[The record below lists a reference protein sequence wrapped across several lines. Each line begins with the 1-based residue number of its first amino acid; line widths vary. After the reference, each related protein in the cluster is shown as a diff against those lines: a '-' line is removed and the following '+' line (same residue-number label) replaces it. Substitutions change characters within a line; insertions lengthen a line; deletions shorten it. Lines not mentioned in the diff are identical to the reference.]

1 MIITDIVQKRKRL
14 SALYIDGEFAMKLDT
29 ETLLASRFSVGSE
42 ITDEELKELIDQS
55 NEKRAKEKAL
65 WLISYR
71 DHSKKELTEKVRK
84 TSDDDSARKAVE
96 RMEELGLVDD
106 EKFARRYAE
115 ELIFTKHL
123 SIKGARYK
131 LTEKGIDR
139 ELADE
144 ILEELDPDPREH
156 IRIII
161 ERKYKTA
168 LSDEKGRRRCV
179 AALQRM
185 GYSWSDINA
194 VFGEYNE
201 ETEYEI

>member
-29 ETLLASRFSVGSE
+29 ETLLASRFSLGSE